1 MAARSIRMRND
12 VGHAIASRAFGL
24 RRVRRLTWSIAGAGA
39 VGAVVLAFGFG
50 FGFGSHA
57 HQASGPG
64 GNQGTSNQ
72 GAGNQGAARNQQ
84 GGGQLQPPQEIP
96 LPAQGPGQVVSGGS

>member
-1 MAARSIRMRND
+1 MRND
-12 VGHAIASRAFGL
+12 VGHAIASRALGL

-50 FGFGSHA
+50 SHA

-64 GNQGTSNQ
+64 
-72 GAGNQGAARNQQ
+72 GNQGAARNQQ
-84 GGGQLQPPQEIP
+84 GGGQLQPPQENP

>member
-1 MAARSIRMRND
+1 MRHEL
-12 VGHAIASRAFGL
+12 GRAMASRAAGL

-50 FGFGSHA
+50 SHA
-57 HQASGPG
+57 HQASPPARSGQAPAG
-64 GNQGTSNQ
+64 SQGTVGDPQS
-72 GAGNQGAARNQQ
+72 GTP
-84 GGGQLQPPQEIP
+84 LQPPPANP